1 MIESP
6 ENARNKAEVGWGD
19 FIIILEHHGDKN
31 GCHVVQVNPRGT
43 TKECASCG
51 VETRKPLWVREHSC
65 PACGLGSHLTGTE
78 EGLECGAE
86 RPLSG
91 TRETRSGSESLR
103 SNACGDCDRC
113 VHHRWR
119 FFVHRRDY
127 KSRHR
132 NRKPRPQASTA

>member
-65 PACGLGSHLTGTE
+65 PACGLVGFTL
-78 EGLECGAE
+78 
-86 RPLSG
+86 
-91 TRETRSGSESLR
+91 
-103 SNACGDCDRC
+103 DRD
-113 VHHRWR
+113 RGGIGM
-119 FFVHRRDY
+119 RR
-127 KSRHR
+127 
-132 NRKPRPQASTA
+132 